1 MAKTTLK
8 RKETF
13 ELVEP
18 TASSVQLVG
27 DFTGWQLCPVELKR
41 QKDGV
46 WRATVPLEPGPHEY
60 RFIVDG
66 KWRDDSRCSARAPNP
81 FGGENCLREVAA

>member
-1 MAKTTLK
+1 MTRRK

-18 TASSVQLVG
+18 TAGSVQLVG
-27 DFTGWQLCPVELKR
+27 DFTEWGQSPIDLRR

-46 WRATVPLEPGPHEY
+46 WRATVALDPGPHEY
-60 RFIVDG
+60 RFMVDG
-66 KWRDDSRCSARAPNP
+66 EWRDDSQCPNRRNN
-81 FGGENCLREVAA
+81 GLGSENCVRDVAP